1 MQKDNEESNRKGSI
15 KLMFILIINILIDIG
30 VIYSCWNLRKR
41 KQTEQG
47 RSTIPTGV
55 LRQPQRSGDL
65 NVRQK
70 MTRNKKTVLLG
81 VVTAVILIV
90 VLNAFVD
97 RIPPPAFT
105 YSTMHMAKRRT
116 LRYAAKHD
124 ELPKS
129 LSQTEAIPGYH
140 SSLRDGWGRDID
152 YAVSS
157 NGTVTLTS
165 LGKDK
170 QVGGTKENADMI
182 GVFQTRKANGKWE
195 DEFVEWT
202 IDPFAPYRERNK
214 VEQGGGE

>member
-1 MQKDNEESNRKGSI
+1 MVS
-15 KLMFILIINILIDIG
+15 
-30 VIYSCWNLRKR
+30 
-41 KQTEQG
+41 
-47 RSTIPTGV
+47 
-55 LRQPQRSGDL
+55 
-65 NVRQK
+65 VRQQ
-70 MTRNKKTVLLG
+70 MTRNKRAVLFGIVTTV
-81 VVTAVILIV
+81 VLIV

-97 RIPPPAFT
+97 RIPPPSIT
-105 YSTMHMAKRRT
+105 YSTMHMAKRRI

-124 ELPKS
+124 VLPKS
-129 LSQTEAIPGYH
+129 LSQTEAISGYH

-170 QVGGTKENADMI
+170 KVGGTKESADMI

-214 VEQGGGE
+214 VEQGGGEERR